1 MPGRPRTAVR
11 YSGTVGLRELTAN
24 LEELELVD
32 GASDVLARVVS
43 TAVRPA
49 KSLLSGTWL

>member
-1 MPGRPRTAVR
+1 MR

-24 LEELELVD
+24 LEELELLD
-32 GASDVLARVVS
+32 GASNGLARVVS

-49 KSLLSGTWL
+49 KSLLSGSWL